1 MAEMKRLLAGAL
13 AAGVVGASGGFG
25 LGVSSAD
32 EPFIPWDN
40 NPPTPSPVGD
50 AATAQVVYALGGA
63 RAPGIPWYDYTN
75 RAGSG
80 YFPNAKRDLIDYPA
94 GAPFSWVPRILSPG
108 PRDNVTIGVAADDA
122 TKSLDTAIRNGT
134 APAAAVGLSQG
145 TLPLDQERVRLAN
158 DPTAP
163 PPDKLSFTMI
173 GDPTGRHGFGA
184 SFLAG
189 IFGPGSYIPFIDY
202 TMPQPVE
209 SQYDTN
215 KVVATYDGL
224 ADFPDRPDNLLAVA
238 NSTVA
243 SAIVHTPAAFT
254 GPGDVP
260 PQNIRTIV
268 NSKGAKETTYLI
280 PVNHLPLTLPLR
292 YLGLSP
298 GFVDQIDS
306 VLQPQIDSG
315 YSRYDNPFNRPTS
328 VDPVGGMD
336 PIGSLDPATR
346 DTIEGAFSTV
356 RSFLPPLP

>member
-1 MAEMKRLLAGAL
+1 MKRLLAGAIAVGL
-13 AAGVVGASGGFG
+13 VGSAGGLG
-25 LGVSSAD
+25 LGVAAADPAYPPNDSSRA
-32 EPFIPWDN
+32 PS
-40 NPPTPSPVGD
+40 PSPVGD
-50 AATAQVVYALGGA
+50 ASTAHVVYALGGA
-63 RAPGIPWYDYTN
+63 RAPGIPWADYTN
-75 RAGSG
+75 RAGSE

-94 GAPFSWVPRILSPG
+94 GAPFSWVPPMFLPPG
-108 PRDNVTIGVAADDA
+108 PRDNVSIGVAADDA

-145 TLPLDQERVRLAN
+145 TLALNKEQERLAS
-158 DPTAP
+158 DPNAP
-163 PPDKLSFTMI
+163 SPDTLQFTMI

-184 SFLAG
+184 SFLSG

-202 TMPQPVE
+202 TMPHPVE

-224 ADFPDRPDNLLAVA
+224 ADFPDRPDNLLAGA
-238 NSTVA
+238 NAFAA

-260 PQNIRTIV
+260 PQNIRTTV
-268 NSKGAKETTYLI
+268 NSKGATETTYLI

-292 YLGLSP
+292 YLGVSN

-306 VLQPQIDSG
+306 VLQPMVDAG
-315 YSRYDNPFNRPTS
+315 YSRYDNPLARPTS
-328 VDPVGGMD
+328 VDPVHGMD

-346 DTIEGAFSTV
+346 DTIEGTFATV
-356 RSFLPPLP
+356 RGFMPPLP